1 MQRRRFCCLT
11 ATVFAGAAVPAAAAP
26 QPAELARIERLIGA
40 VALRGDLHFVRNGKA
55 YSAAD
60 AARFLRE
67 KLKAQ
72 GDGVQT
78 VQDFIERI
86 ASRSSTSGRPYLIR
100 HADGREQPAAAFLHE
115 ELQRLE
121 LRP

>member
-55 YSAAD
+55 YTAAD

-100 HADGREQPAAAFLHE
+100 HADGREQPAAALLHE

-121 LRP
+121 PRP